1 MAQGGIPEEFEV
13 GEPVLVCRWR
23 LAKRTLPAANRHMRA
38 LGSRIVNGAPLSK
51 QLLGWAK
58 QHIEWTLA
66 EGTVEHPNGVLMLL
80 VDAEG
85 RAAMAAGDYEPLPDD
100 TLAGLVAR
108 ARESALEATE
118 LGVAPETLWAVRD
131 GVLVCAAR
139 EGRALSGVSTLVEDL
154 AAAYGLPVARDADLL
169 DELAACAREAA
180 FGDDAA
186 ASGAG
191 EADGAPRSDAPGE
204 ARPAGQVAEDG
215 QAVELGDASPVDQV
229 AETEHADEAL
239 GADVFLASDEHGIV
253 PAGGAAGPEARRF
266 ADAYARL
273 LEKAGR

>member
-85 RAAMAAGDYEPLPDD
+85 RAAMAAGDYEPLADD
-100 TLAGLVAR
+100 SLAGLVAR
-108 ARESALEATE
+108 ARESVREAGE
-118 LGVAPETLWAVRD
+118 LGVAPETLWAARD
-131 GVLVCAAR
+131 GALVCAAP
-139 EGRALSGVSTLVEDL
+139 EGQPFSGVSTLVEDL
-154 AAAYGLPVARDADLL
+154 AAAYGLPVAHDAGLLCELEASAHAMPSREAARRGDDLAGSAGRG
-169 DELAACAREAA
+169 DAGSAELAA
-180 FGDDAA
+180 
-186 ASGAG
+186 G
-191 EADGAPRSDAPGE
+191 EATP
-204 ARPAGQVAEDG
+204 
-215 QAVELGDASPVDQV
+215 
-229 AETEHADEAL
+229 
-239 GADVFLASDEHGIV
+239 DVFLASDEHGIV
-253 PAGGAAGPEARRF
+253 PARGAAGPEARRF